1 MRQTTL
7 TLALVA
13 TCLLAG
19 CKQKNGNQ
27 SDGTASIDY
36 SGLITCDFD
45 KVKEEIITIPLSEWV
60 DEFQIVR
67 FEDKDTALFKM
78 WWPLITDNYIG
89 IRQRS
94 RLPFKLFD
102 RQGRFLCDVGNVGGG
117 PGEYNSLYSEA
128 IDEKNGWVY
137 LAPFANSDHLLKYD
151 LQGEYIGE
159 VELGERLNK
168 PKLQMLPDGSLSL
181 VHLYFHDNKS
191 TMMAATVSPEGKVT
205 RCPDVPKHLQ
215 VAFRDKQLP
224 GFNHEIW
231 HYGNTDEMKFAYTF
245 SDTLYTYDHK
255 TNRLRADFVMKNYR
269 KSDDTYCIHFPM
281 RDRYIT
287 WVKGKG
293 SIVTDMKTRQSHFFE
308 LKNDFMGGLPI
319 NNQSSNGYLWA
330 MYEPM
335 QLMEI
340 IEERLEQ
347 SDCTEADRKVLKELY
362 NSLNEDDNNIMF
374 IGRLKR

>member
-1 MRQTTL
+1 M

-27 SDGTASIDY
+27 SDGTASIDN

-45 KVKEEIITIPLSEWV
+45 QVKEEIITIPLSEWV

-319 NNQSSNGYLWA
+319 NNQSSNGYIYA

-335 QLMEI
+335 QLMEK

-362 NSLNEDDNNIMF
+362 NSLDEDDNNIMF

>member
-19 CKQKNGNQ
+19 CKQKNGKQ

-245 SDTLYTYDHK
+245 SDTLYTYNHK

-308 LKNDFMGGLPI
+308 LKNDFVGGLPI
-319 NNQSSNGYLWA
+319 YNQSSNGYIYA

-335 QLMEI
+335 QLMEK

-362 NSLNEDDNNIMF
+362 NSLDEDDNNIMF

>member
-1 MRQTTL
+1 MKQTTL
-7 TLALVA
+7 ALAIVA

-19 CKQKNGNQ
+19 CKQKTGNQ

-36 SGLITCDFD
+36 SGLVTCDFD

-60 DEFQIVR
+60 DEFQVVR
-67 FEDKDTALFKM
+67 FENKDTALFKM

-102 RQGRFLCDVGNVGGG
+102 RQGRFLCNVGNVGGG

-128 IDEKNGWVY
+128 IDEKNGWIY

-151 LQGEYIGE
+151 LQGQYIGE

-168 PKLQMLPDGSLSL
+168 PKLQMLPDGDLSL

-191 TMMAATVSPEGKVT
+191 TMMAATVDPDGKVT

-245 SDTLYTYDHK
+245 SDTIYTYDHK
-255 TNRLRADFVMKNYR
+255 ANRLRAAFVMKNYR
-269 KSDDTYCIHFPM
+269 KSDDTYCTYFPLLG
-281 RDRYIT
+281 RYVT

-293 SIVTDMKTRQSHFFE
+293 SIVTDMKTQQSHFFE

-319 NNQSSNGYLWA
+319 YNQSSNGYMWA
-330 MYEPM
+330 MYEPL
-335 QLMEI
+335 QLMEQ
-340 IEERLEQ
+340 IEARLEQ
-347 SDCTEADRKVLKELY
+347 SDCTEADKKVLKELY
-362 NSLNEDDNNIMF
+362 DSLDEDDNNIMF

>member
-1 MRQTTL
+1 M

-159 VELGERLNK
+159 VKLGERLNK

-293 SIVTDMKTRQSHFFE
+293 SIVTDLKTRQSHFFE

-319 NNQSSNGYLWA
+319 NNQSSNGYIYA

-335 QLMEI
+335 QLMEK

-362 NSLNEDDNNIMF
+362 NSLDEDDNNIMF

>member
-347 SDCTEADRKVLKELY
+347 SDCTEADKRVLKELY
-362 NSLNEDDNNIMF
+362 NSLDEDDNNIMF

>member
-27 SDGTASIDY
+27 SDGTASIDN
-36 SGLITCDFD
+36 SGLVTCDFD
-45 KVKEEIITIPLSEWV
+45 QVKNTITIPLSEWV

-255 TNRLRADFVMKNYR
+255 TNRLRGDFVMKNYR

-340 IEERLEQ
+340 IEDRLEQ
-347 SDCTEADRKVLKELY
+347 SDCTEADKRVLKELY
-362 NSLNEDDNNIMF
+362 NSLDEDDNNIMF

>member
-27 SDGTASIDY
+27 SDGTASIDN
-36 SGLITCDFD
+36 SGLVTCDFD

-335 QLMEI
+335 QLMEK

-347 SDCTEADRKVLKELY
+347 SDCTEADKRVLKELY
-362 NSLNEDDNNIMF
+362 NSLDEDDNNIMF

>member
-1 MRQTTL
+1 M

-27 SDGTASIDY
+27 SDGTASIDN
-36 SGLITCDFD
+36 SGLVTCDFD

-335 QLMEI
+335 QLMEK

-347 SDCTEADRKVLKELY
+347 SDCTEADKRVLKELY
-362 NSLNEDDNNIMF
+362 NSLDEDDNNIMF

>member
-1 MRQTTL
+1 MRQTTV

-27 SDGTASIDY
+27 SDGTASIDN
-36 SGLITCDFD
+36 SGLVTCDFD
-45 KVKEEIITIPLSEWV
+45 QVKNTITIPLSEWV

-255 TNRLRADFVMKNYR
+255 TNRLRGDFVMKNYR

-340 IEERLEQ
+340 IEDRLEQ
-347 SDCTEADRKVLKELY
+347 SDCTEADKRVLKELY
-362 NSLNEDDNNIMF
+362 NSLDEDDNNIMF

>member
-102 RQGRFLCDVGNVGGG
+102 RQGHFLCDVGNVGGG

-159 VELGERLNK
+159 VKLGERLNK

-308 LKNDFMGGLPI
+308 LKNDFVGGLPI
-319 NNQSSNGYLWA
+319 YNQSSNGYIYA

-335 QLMEI
+335 QLMEK

-362 NSLNEDDNNIMF
+362 NSLDEDDNNIMF

>member
-45 KVKEEIITIPLSEWV
+45 KVKEEIITIPLSKWV